1 MLRYNTRFGCDR
13 LKEQPPNERMHTMCK
28 RTRLDKFTR
37 RLRAGDFGYCT
48 HRLRKAS
55 RRKSEA
61 VTAAGYA
68 LEAVTNG
75 DVDLDSDGP
84 LLEGILEFK
93 DDLIADGNTTY
104 AALASL
110 VFRNRLDEQAKDLIT
125 NAPDDQLLAV
135 VKAAVTDGD
144 EQLAILATNQYLG
157 VREDGVLVNA
167 LGKAKQLQTLFR
179 ELGSGG
185 SALAKAKEWLN
196 DRIAWGF
203 SVDAYQDFLKIF
215 EGNTPA
221 EIQIADDC
229 DVTCEFGNQHF
240 ASFTDFKE
248 WLDGLIEDRGPLA
261 IERTDAFEIKKEESY
276 IPDADTWL
284 LTSVAVVRDPNRD
297 DALFVVLIGNDIAD
311 GRVKKVWLSTNNR
324 IWNCPFEAPM
334 YKEKTVTVSRNFTVD
349 AKAAEEA
356 GEQCRDIRPDDPNRT
371 TRANELASKILEW
384 ATTPSEKCFRQ
395 AVWAIAV
402 DALFDK
408 TVFVPSTLT
417 KYGSVKAR
425 GPVGPDGRRFYVAF
439 VDCPND
445 GSLYTELKLSS
456 FLATAL
462 DDDKTI
468 GVGFKLVDGS
478 KLLVRRDTLDEL
490 AAKVGPDLT
499 GGEEVN
505 DA

>member
-1 MLRYNTRFGCDR
+1 
-13 LKEQPPNERMHTMCK
+13 MCK

-37 RLRAGDFGYCT
+37 RLRHGDFGYCT

-68 LEAVTNG
+68 LDAVTNG

-84 LLEGILEFK
+84 LLEGILGFK
-93 DDLIADGNTTY
+93 DELIARGDTTY

-110 VFRNRLDEQAKDLIT
+110 VFRHRLDEQAKDLIT

-157 VREDGVLVNA
+157 VREDGGLVNA
-167 LGKAKQLQTLFR
+167 LAKAKQLQTLFR
-179 ELGSGG
+179 ELGNGG
-185 SALAKAKEWLN
+185 SALTKAKEWLN
-196 DRIAWGF
+196 ERIAWGF

-215 EGNTPA
+215 EGDTPA

-229 DVTCEFGNQHF
+229 ETNCEFGGQHF
-240 ASFTDFKE
+240 NTFADFKE

-261 IERTDAFEIKKEESY
+261 IERTDASEIKKEESF
-276 IPDADTWL
+276 IPNADTWL
-284 LTSVAVVRDPNRD
+284 QTSVAVVRDPNRE
-297 DALFVVLIGNDIAD
+297 DALFVVLIANDLSDGN
-311 GRVKKVWLSTNNR
+311 VKKIWLSANNR
-324 IWNCPFEAPM
+324 IWTCQFEAPL
-334 YKEKTVTVSRNFTVD
+334 YKEKMTTITRNFTVD
-349 AKAAEEA
+349 PKAAAEA
-356 GEQCRDIRPDDPNRT
+356 GEQCRAGRDHPDDPNRT
-371 TRANELASKILEW
+371 TRANELAKKILEW
-384 ATTPSEKCFRQ
+384 VTTPSEKCFRQ
-395 AVWAIAV
+395 SVWAVAV
-402 DALFDK
+402 DAMFGK
-408 TVFVPSTLT
+408 AVFVPSALT

-445 GSLYTELKLSS
+445 GELYSEMKLSK
-456 FLATAL
+456 FIATAL

-499 GGEEVN
+499 GGKEVDDATEE
-505 DA
+505 

>member
-1 MLRYNTRFGCDR
+1 
-13 LKEQPPNERMHTMCK
+13 MCK

-37 RLRAGDFGYCT
+37 RLRNGDFGYCT

-55 RRKSEA
+55 RRKEDA
-61 VTAAGYA
+61 VAAASQA
-68 LEAVTNG
+68 LEVLTNG
-75 DVDLDSDGP
+75 LIDLDSDRP
-84 LLEGILEFK
+84 LLEQVLNFK
-93 DDLIADGNTTY
+93 AELLARGDTTY
-104 AALASL
+104 VALASL
-110 VFRNRLDEQAKDLIT
+110 ACRYHLFEQASNLIRT
-125 NAPDDQLLAV
+125 APRDELLGLV
-135 VKAAVTDGD
+135 RVAVTDGND
-144 EQLAILATNQYLG
+144 ELAEFATRLYVNSA
-157 VREDGVLVNA
+157 REDGLGEA
-167 LGKAKQLQTLFR
+167 LAKAKNLTTLFR
-179 ELGSGG
+179 EIGCG

-203 SVDAYQDFLKIF
+203 SADAFQDFLKVF
-215 EGNTPA
+215 EGEQPS

-229 DVTCEFGNQHF
+229 ETNCEFGNQHF
-240 ASFTDFKE
+240 ASFADFKE
-248 WLDGLIEDRGPLA
+248 WLDGLVEDRGPLA

-284 LTSVAVVRDPNRD
+284 QTSVAVVRDPNRE
-297 DALFVVLIGNDIAD
+297 DALFVVLIGNDLTD
-311 GRVKKVWLSTNNR
+311 GTVKKIWLSTNNR
-324 IWNCPFEAPM
+324 LWNCPFEAPL
-334 YKEKTVTVSRNFTVD
+334 YKEKTATITRNFTVD
-349 AKAAEEA
+349 PKAAAEA
-356 GEQCRDIRPDDPNRT
+356 GEQCRAGRDHPNDPNRT

-395 AVWAIAV
+395 SVWAVAV
-402 DALFDK
+402 DAMFGK
-408 TVFVPSTLT
+408 TVFVPSVLT

-445 GSLYTELKLSS
+445 GTMYTEMKLSN

-462 DDDKTI
+462 ADDKTI

-499 GGEEVN
+499 GGKEVDDATEE
-505 DA
+505 

>member
-1 MLRYNTRFGCDR
+1 
-13 LKEQPPNERMHTMCK
+13 MCK

-84 LLEGILEFK
+84 LLEGILGFK
-93 DDLIADGNTTY
+93 DELIARGDTTY

-110 VFRNRLDEQAKDLIT
+110 VFRHRLDEQAKDLIT

-157 VREDGVLVNA
+157 VREDGGLVNA
-167 LGKAKQLQTLFR
+167 LGKAKQLQTLFH

-203 SVDAYQDFLKIF
+203 SVDAFQDFLKVF
-215 EGNTPA
+215 EGEEPS

-229 DVTCEFGNQHF
+229 ETNCEFGNQHF
-240 ASFTDFKE
+240 ASFADFKE
-248 WLDGLIEDRGPLA
+248 WLDGLVEDRGPLA

-284 LTSVAVVRDPNRD
+284 QTSVAVVRDPNRE
-297 DALFVVLIGNDIAD
+297 DALFVVLIGNDLTD
-311 GRVKKVWLSTNNR
+311 GTVKKIWLSTNNR
-324 IWNCPFEAPM
+324 LWNCPFEAPL
-334 YKEKTVTVSRNFTVD
+334 YKEKTATITRDFTVD
-349 AKAAEEA
+349 PKAAAEA
-356 GEQCRDIRPDDPNRT
+356 GEQCRTGNHPNDPNRT

-384 ATTPSEKCFRQ
+384 ATTPLEKCFRQ
-395 AVWAIAV
+395 SVWAVAV
-402 DALFDK
+402 DAMFDK

-417 KYGSVKAR
+417 KYGSVRAR
-425 GPVGPDGRRFYVAF
+425 GPVGPDGRRFYGAF

-445 GSLYTELKLSS
+445 GELYTEMKLSN

-462 DDDKTI
+462 TDDKTI
-468 GVGFKLVDGS
+468 GVGFKLVDGR

-499 GGEEVN
+499 GGKEVDDATEE
-505 DA
+505 